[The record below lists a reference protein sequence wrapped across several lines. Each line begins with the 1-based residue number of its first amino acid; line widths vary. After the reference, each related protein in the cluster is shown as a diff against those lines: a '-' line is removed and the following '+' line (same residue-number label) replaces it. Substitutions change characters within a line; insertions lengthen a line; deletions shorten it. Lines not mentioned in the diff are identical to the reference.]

1 MTATTKK
8 NFTVE
13 TILGI
18 SVIIRTRKAKGCNL
32 KACKFSEKELHCMAF
47 QANIRN
53 FQGIFQITLQ
63 FEFSSGATGRR

>member
-1 MTATTKK
+1 M
-8 NFTVE
+8 
-13 TILGI
+13 
-18 SVIIRTRKAKGCNL
+18 IIRTRKAKGCNL
-32 KACKFSEKELHCMAF
+32 KACKFTEKELHCMAF